1 MHAFAVELFD
11 DLDNGTPVDNRV
23 MLNAHFHSSIE
34 GIAKKDFTPQE
45 LRNKLSVE
53 FADNPQ
59 KYQTNTLH
67 SLDYLAIVFRSDW
80 PLEIIFDK
88 QTMTNYSAV
97 FRFLMRIKRVN
108 YMI

>member
-67 SLDYLAIVFRSDW
+67 SLDYLAIVFRVSYFHNLVVD
-80 PLEIIFDK
+80 I
-88 QTMTNYSAV
+88 V
-97 FRFLMRIKRVN
+97 
-108 YMI
+108 